1 MLEFN
6 AWFFVL
12 LVNFLVLLY
21 LLNVILYRPLMKV
34 FEEREGSTKGYIARA
49 KEMEEQR
56 KKAEEEMRREL
67 SEAAAKAKEEFEAM
81 RGQGAAR
88 QQEMLAA
95 AGHEASAIAEKARQQ
110 LRAEADK
117 ARAALRGDV
126 ERFSEDIVRKLV
138 GV

>member
-12 LVNFLVLLY
+12 LANFLVLLY
-21 LLNVILYRPLMKV
+21 VLNLILYRPLIRV
-34 FEEREGSTKGYIARA
+34 FEEREGSTKGFLAKA

-56 KKAEEEMRREL
+56 KLAEEDMRKAL
-67 SEAAAKAKEEFEAM
+67 SEAAAKAREEFEA
-81 RGQGAAR
+81 RKAEGLGR
-88 QQEMLAA
+88 QQEMMAR
-95 AGHEASAIAEKARQQ
+95 AGQEASGIAEKARQE

-117 ARAALRGDV
+117 ARSALRADV